1 MELLKKFNLA
11 CEEVLADMNMLYKI
25 IDRNGNKAEDIDWS
39 DLYKLPTEE
48 YKYACLLK
56 KIDEGTFEGH
66 IQFEVPSAVR
76 NLEVPEDRIHMV
88 KEIVSKV
95 TGNEEYDVKFSKI
108 LAPKT
113 FTTLDTPVEN
123 FYAERLP
130 WADAIDRQTEEPPE
144 EE

>member
-1 MELLKKFNLA
+1 MKRLRRFNLT
-11 CEEVLADMNMLYKI
+11 CEEVLADMNMLYNI
-25 IDRNGNKAEDIDWS
+25 VDIDGNKAEDIDWS

-56 KIDEGTFEGH
+56 KIDEGTFEGY
-66 IQFEVPSAVR
+66 IQFEVPEAVR
-76 NLEVPEDRIHMV
+76 NLEVPEDRIYMV
-88 KEIVSKV
+88 KDIVSKV
-95 TGNEEYDVKFSKI
+95 AGKEEYEIQFSKI

-113 FTTLDTPVEN
+113 FTTLETPVEN